1 MKIMSKRIGLL
12 AATFLIVISA
22 IAVRSHRNP
31 PPKPFDP
38 LTNDYGD
45 KKMDLIEV
53 CESIPQPKGNPIPFL
68 EGKEMCYW
76 VEKEVK

>member
-1 MKIMSKRIGLL
+1 MSKRIGLL
-12 AATFLIVISA
+12 AATSLIVISA
-22 IAVRSHRNP
+22 IAVIRSDKNP
-31 PPKPFDP
+31 PPKPIDP

-45 KKMDLIEV
+45 KKMDLVEV

-68 EGKEMCYW
+68 AGKEMCYW